1 MINYAHKVNLKGVF
15 KEFICSHCGKTIV
28 MPIGFHIKD
37 YTYRLKAPKSNAERK
52 NGKYLMA
59 LSISAAG
66 HAIRKA
72 KQPSLTAE
80 RDCRKKTGTG

>member
-1 MINYAHKVNLKGVF
+1 ML
-15 KEFICSHCGKTIV
+15 
-28 MPIGFHIKD
+28 
-37 YTYRLKAPKSNAERK
+37 K

-80 RDCRKKTGTG
+80 RDCRKKTGTGLSGRRRHKNESN